1 METKY
6 YYLGLEA
13 RTRTDN
19 RYWDLEEAKKTASFA
34 AKRLNVP
41 IRIFAMKANNHSEM
55 VLVITP
61 DEAPLCPIEKVYSL

>member
-1 METKY
+1 MEIKY

-19 RYWDLEEAKKTASFA
+19 RYWDLEEAKKTASFVS
-34 AKRLNVP
+34 KTLNIP

-55 VLVITP
+55 VQVITP
-61 DEAPLCPIEKVYSL
+61 DEAPLYAIEKVYSL